1 MYSKL
6 KDFFLN
12 RRLTLFYLVGLVAL
26 ISAAQAYFG
35 GLKKFQAEAPEA
47 TYTQY
52 NNYIIF
58 KQSFVHFIDGK
69 DLYSLY
75 PEEHWDLYKYSPT
88 FALLFGG
95 LAWLP
100 DWLGLLLWNLINA
113 LALFLGVRMLPG
125 LELKARN
132 LIVLLSI
139 VELLTSLQSAQ
150 SNALIAGFIV
160 LAFAMMERG
169 KFLWACVLIALTAY
183 IKLFGLFA
191 FALCL
196 LYPQR
201 WRMTFY
207 GALSVVALGVLPLLV
222 VSVPHLASQ
231 YQSWWR
237 LLQSDYVP
245 NALSLIGV
253 VKEWTSFALN
263 PNAVLLVGLVLFG
276 LPLLRFPY
284 FDNYK
289 FRLAMLAMV
298 LLWMIVFN
306 HKAESPTFIIAMV
319 GAAVWY
325 FSSGLSVRARNMLI
339 LSAFVFTSLSA
350 TDVFPDFIQDNFFDP
365 FSVKAIPC
373 IVIYFTVLYE
383 LVFKPDQLA
392 HS

>member
-6 KDFFLN
+6 KDFFLHSS
-12 RRLTLFYLVGLVAL
+12 LPIALAIGLAALVATL
-26 ISAAQAYFG
+26 QEYHG
-35 GLKKFQAEAPEA
+35 GVKKFPTQTTAIQ
-47 TYTQY
+47 YTHY
-52 NNYIIF
+52 NNYLIF
-58 KQSFVHFIDGK
+58 KQSFVHFKEGK

-88 FALLFGG
+88 FAMLFGAI
-95 LAWLP
+95 AWLP
-100 DWLGLLLWNLINA
+100 DGLGLLVWNLLNA
-113 LALFLGVRMLPG
+113 FALFLGVRMLPN
-125 LELKARN
+125 LDLKAKN
-132 LIVLLSI
+132 LILLLSI
-139 VELLTSLQSAQ
+139 AELFTSLQNSQ
-150 SNALIAGFIV
+150 SNALIAGLII
-160 LAFAMMERG
+160 LAFALMERG
-169 KFLWACVLIALTAY
+169 HFLWACVLIALTAY

-201 WRMTFY
+201 WRMTLY
-207 GALSVVALGVLPLLV
+207 SLGVVVVLGVLPLLV
-222 VSVPHLASQ
+222 VSMPTLTSH
-231 YQSWWR
+231 YQRWWQ

-253 VKEWTSFALN
+253 VKAWTSLTLN
-263 PNAVLLVGLVLFG
+263 PNAVLLVGLVLFA
-276 LPLLRFPY
+276 LPLTRFAY
-284 FDNYK
+284 FAHYH

-319 GAAVWY
+319 GAALWY
-325 FSSGLSVRARNMLI
+325 FSTGLPRRAGNILI
-339 LSAFVFTSLSA
+339 LSAVIFTSLSA
-350 TDVFPDFIQDNFFDP
+350 TDVFPDFIQDHFFDP

-383 LVFKPDQLA
+383 LVLKPDQLT

>member
-6 KDFFLN
+6 KDFFLQ
-12 RRLTLFYLVGLVAL
+12 RSFPMAIVVAAVAVVATLQQYH
-26 ISAAQAYFG
+26 G
-35 GLKKFQAEAPEA
+35 GTKKFPTQ
-47 TYTQY
+47 TSDIQYSQY
-52 NNYIIF
+52 NNYLIF
-58 KQSFVHFIDGK
+58 KQSFAHLANGK

-75 PEEHWDLYKYSPT
+75 PDEHWDLYKYSPT
-88 FALLFGG
+88 FALLFGA

-113 LALFLGVRMLPG
+113 FALFLGVRMLPS
-125 LELKARN
+125 LDLKSRN
-132 LIVLLSI
+132 LILLLSV
-139 VELLTSLQSAQ
+139 VELFTSLQNAQ
-150 SNALIAGFIV
+150 SNALIAGLII
-160 LAFAMMERG
+160 LAFALMERG
-169 KFLWACVLIALTAY
+169 HFLWACVLITITAY

-201 WRMTFY
+201 LRMTLY
-207 GALSVVALGVLPLLV
+207 SVGVVVVLGALPLLV
-222 VSVPHLASQ
+222 VSVPALASH
-231 YQSWWR
+231 YQQWWQ

-253 VKEWTSFALN
+253 VSAWTSLALN

-276 LPLLRFPY
+276 LPLLRFAN
-284 FDNYK
+284 FAEYK

-306 HKAESPTFIIAMV
+306 HKAESPTFIIAMA

-325 FSSGLSVRARNMLI
+325 FSSGLSAMTRNLLI
-339 LSAFVFTSLSA
+339 PSAFVFTSLSA

-383 LVFKPDQLA
+383 LVFKPNQLS